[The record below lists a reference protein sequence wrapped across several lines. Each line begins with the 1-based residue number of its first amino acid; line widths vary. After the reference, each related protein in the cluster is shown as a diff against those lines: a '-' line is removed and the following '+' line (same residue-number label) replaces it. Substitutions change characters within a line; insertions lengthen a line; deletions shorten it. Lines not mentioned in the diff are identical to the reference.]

1 MIFLFD
7 LIIILAKVK
16 FILIHYNPHNTD
28 TIVALA
34 TPGGVGAIAIVRMS
48 GKDAFSIAGKLFYKK
63 DGRSVNV
70 SKLKSHTLHF
80 GLIKEKDILLDEVVL
95 SIFQAPYSYTSE
107 NVVEFSCHGS
117 RYIQQQL
124 LLLLVRNGARMANA
138 GEFTL
143 RAFFNNRL
151 DLTQAEA
158 VADLIASTS
167 ATSHQVA
174 IQQMRGGFSEK
185 IKVLRENLI
194 NFASLIELELDFS
207 EEDVEFANRDDLK
220 NLILSIQKVIR
231 RLIDSF
237 ELGNVIK
244 NGIPVAIVGKPNS
257 GKSTLLNALLEEDR
271 AIVSEI
277 PGTTR
282 DVIED
287 EISIDGILFRFID
300 TAGIRETTDAIEK
313 IGVSRTFEKIQKSS
327 IVLYLFDIHELTSK
341 ELEHELNEIKTH
353 LSDHSQLIIVGNK
366 IDKEDLAYTQRE
378 FVSFEDILFI
388 SAKEHS
394 NIDAL
399 RKRFVDL
406 FDSRTVNVSETVIT
420 NARHVQ
426 ALQNAGSSL
435 EKAYDGVKNNLSGEL
450 VSIEIK
456 NALHH
461 LGLITGEVSADDL
474 LQNIFSK
481 FCIGK

>member
-1 MIFLFD
+1 MLY
-7 LIIILAKVK
+7 LAGINPT
-16 FILIHYNPHNTD
+16 FIRYDPLNSD

-34 TPGGVGAIAIVRMS
+34 TPDGVGAIGIIRVS
-48 GKDAFSIAGKLFYKK
+48 GKIAFEICSALFHKKNGKP
-63 DGRSVNV
+63 VNV
-70 SKLKSHTLHF
+70 ADLKSHTVHF
-80 GLIKEKDILLDEVVL
+80 GVIKEKDIVLDEVLMSV
-95 SIFQAPYSYTSE
+95 FVGPHSYTAE
-107 NVVEFSCHGS
+107 NIVEFSCHGS

-124 LLLLVRNGARMANA
+124 IQLLIRKGARLAEA

-143 RAFFNNRL
+143 RAFFNKRL
-151 DLTQAEA
+151 DLVQAEA

-174 IQQMRGGFSEK
+174 MQQMRGGFSSK
-185 IKVLRENLI
+185 IKVLRENLV

-207 EEDVEFANRDDLK
+207 EEDVEFADRNNLK
-220 NLILSIQKVIR
+220 QLIISIQRIIH

-244 NGIPVAIVGKPNS
+244 NGIPVAIVGKPNA
-257 GKSTLLNALLEEDR
+257 GKSTLLNVLLDEDR

-282 DVIED
+282 DTIED

-300 TAGIRETTDAIEK
+300 TAGIRQTQDLIEQ

-327 IVLYLFDIHELTSK
+327 IIVYLFDVHELTSK
-341 ELEHELNEIKTH
+341 ELQKEIDEVREHLNE
-353 LSDHSQLIIVGNK
+353 HSQLIIVGNK
-366 IDKEDLAYTQRE
+366 IEKEDLKYTERE
-378 FVSFEDILFI
+378 FAAFKDIIFI
-388 SAKEHS
+388 SAKERQ

-406 FDSRTVNVSETVIT
+406 FDSRTVNVTETVVT

-426 ALQNAGSSL
+426 ALQNAGSAL
-435 EKAYDGVKNNLSGEL
+435 EKVYDGLSKNISGEL
-450 VSIEIK
+450 ISVDIK

-461 LGLITGEVSADDL
+461 LGLITGEVSTDDL

>member
-1 MIFLFD
+1 MLYLSKTYTPTVINHDPL
-7 LIIILAKVK
+7 
-16 FILIHYNPHNTD
+16 NTD

-34 TPGGVGAIAIVRMS
+34 TPDGVGAIGIIRLS
-48 GKDAFSIAGKLFYKK
+48 GKEAFAIASQVFYRKS
-63 DGRSVNV
+63 GASVDV
-70 SKLKSHTLHF
+70 SKLKSHTVHF
-80 GLIKEKDILLDEVVL
+80 GVIKENDVVLDEVL
-95 SIFQAPYSYTSE
+95 LTLFATPRSYTSE
-107 NVVEFSCHGS
+107 NIVEFSCHGS

-124 LLLLVRNGARMANA
+124 IQLLIRKGARLANA

-151 DLTQAEA
+151 DLVQAEA
-158 VADLIASTS
+158 VADLIASS
-167 ATSHQVA
+167 SSTSHQVA
-174 IQQMRGGFSEK
+174 MQQMRGGFSSK
-185 IKVLRENLI
+185 LQVLRENLV

-220 NLILSIQKVIR
+220 KLILSIQRVIH
-231 RLIDSF
+231 RLVDSF

-257 GKSTLLNALLEEDR
+257 GKSTLLNTLLEEDR

-282 DVIED
+282 DTIED

-300 TAGIRETTDAIEK
+300 TAGIRQTTDAIEK
-313 IGVSRTFEKIQKSS
+313 VGVSRTFEKIQKSS
-327 IVLYLFDIHELTSK
+327 IVLYLFDVHELTSK
-341 ELEHELNEIKTH
+341 ELQKEIDEINTHLNEQ
-353 LSDHSQLIIVGNK
+353 SQLIVVGNK
-366 IDKEDLAYTQRE
+366 IDKEDLAYTEKE
-378 FVSFEDILFI
+378 FAAFKDILFI
-388 SAKEHS
+388 SAKEKN

-406 FDSRTVNVSETVIT
+406 FDSRTVNVTETVVT
-420 NARHVQ
+420 NARHMQ
-426 ALQNAGSSL
+426 ALQNSGSAL
-435 EKAYDGVKNNLSGEL
+435 EKIYDSLGKNISGEL
-450 VSIEIK
+450 ISIDIK

-461 LGLITGEVSADDL
+461 LGLITGEVTTDDL
-474 LQNIFSK
+474 LKNIFSK